1 MNSTST
7 FDGRM
12 EFLEHTSSSVA
23 ITVTFVGGFKRNL
36 KGALAHILRCKDANY
51 AKGCYKYKSLFDHY
65 AEYSD
70 SLCTVVS
77 MDTEESV
84 FQRAKTTNHFGQNET
99 FEDRV
104 ESTKPN
110 HHFGGELQAGQLVRL
125 PLDTNTGNQKLIET
139 CTLGD
144 ANTSSA
150 KLVESQNMDSILGN
164 SGETYD
170 ATEDTQIE
178 IKENLSVEPDELAN
192 AAICSEPANEIQL
205 GFPMVEIS
213 NVGNAESSASPDVVE
228 TRIGTPLSVEPD
240 ELANIKVGQHC
251 QYSRSRAI
259 QVYLAL
265 RKRSL
270 KMAGVGQGEASRQG
284 RELEIE
290 VHAVEANGDG
300 PPAVAEKH
308 ISLAR
313 LVFACMVAGGVQYGW
328 ALQLSLPMSRFCGL
342 WSDRCQSRFGR
353 RRPFIFVECIL
364 ITIAVSNLA
373 IKQLGFDNDVFIMVL
388 DGLQQVL
395 QREIVRFNIINMY
408 NFNLQGPARALM
420 ADLSS
425 HHGPNTANAI
435 FGSWKAIGNI
445 LGYLSGS
452 SGIWH
457 KWFPFLMTHACC
469 EACANLKG
477 AFLVAEVLL
486 FISLTVTLF
495 LAKEIRLCDLNKF
508 VSVDQQKTSFFD
520 VFSAFKNLPPGMRSV
535 LLVTA
540 LTWLSWFPF
549 ILYNTD
555 WMGREI
561 YYGNPKGTNE
571 QSDAYDRGVRDG
583 ALGLLLN
590 SVVLA
595 ISSFLIAP
603 MCRKLG
609 TKIVWAISNL
619 TMFVCM
625 VAICII
631 GIWSSKEFHFSAQSR
646 LTVDPTIRI
655 IVLALFTILGFP
667 LAVVYSVPFAVT
679 AQLTANVKG
688 GQGLCAGIL
697 NNSIVIPQVI
707 VALGAG
713 PWDALFGKGNMPAFA
728 LASAIAFLC
737 SIVGLLTLP

>member
-1 MNSTST
+1 
-7 FDGRM
+7 
-12 EFLEHTSSSVA
+12 
-23 ITVTFVGGFKRNL
+23 
-36 KGALAHILRCKDANY
+36 
-51 AKGCYKYKSLFDHY
+51 
-65 AEYSD
+65 
-70 SLCTVVS
+70 
-77 MDTEESV
+77 
-84 FQRAKTTNHFGQNET
+84 
-99 FEDRV
+99 
-104 ESTKPN
+104 
-110 HHFGGELQAGQLVRL
+110 
-125 PLDTNTGNQKLIET
+125 
-139 CTLGD
+139 
-144 ANTSSA
+144 
-150 KLVESQNMDSILGN
+150 
-164 SGETYD
+164 
-170 ATEDTQIE
+170 
-178 IKENLSVEPDELAN
+178 
-192 AAICSEPANEIQL
+192 
-205 GFPMVEIS
+205 
-213 NVGNAESSASPDVVE
+213 
-228 TRIGTPLSVEPD
+228 
-240 ELANIKVGQHC
+240 
-251 QYSRSRAI
+251 
-259 QVYLAL
+259 
-265 RKRSL
+265 
-270 KMAGVGQGEASRQG
+270 MAGVGQGEASRQG
-284 RELEIE
+284 RELEIA

-328 ALQLSLPMSRFCGL
+328 ALQLSLLTPYVQTLGLSHALSSIIWLCGPVTGFVVQPIIGL

-364 ITIAVSNLA
+364 ISIAVIVVGFSSDIGHALGDTKEHCSVYHGPRWHA
-373 IKQLGFDNDVFIMVL
+373 TVVYCLGFWLL
-388 DGLQQVL
+388 DFSNNAV
-395 QREIVRFNIINMY
+395 
-408 NFNLQGPARALM
+408 QGPARALM

-595 ISSFLIAP
+595 VSSFLIAP

-631 GIWSSKEFHFSAQSR
+631 GIWSSKEFHFSTQTR

-655 IVLALFTILGFP
+655 IALALFTILGFP